1 MVTQWLKLIADR
13 SQVPRPAFSMSSRY
27 SRFSSLPPGVLGDV
41 CGEVILTVS
50 DVIWTNGVDHPC
62 CVCAKWWGEPGDG
75 VLLWP
80 AVTSEHGSTP
90 APDPEATTATYAV
103 ASGPEQLARYMSD
116 MRVLV
121 LDVFSAATDSPS
133 RPPLGHAYL
142 HLGLAHF
149 ETEFRERLAVYDAAD
164 AEVGK
169 LDVSL
174 VVRFAAAVGAQSLTA
189 PEAAEWVGKT
199 PWLACGA
206 AAGGASLSTAS
217 SFALNEKLAIF
228 DPSLPLLPE
237 DDRTV
242 LPDHPRW
249 RADADADTADA
260 DPDADA
266 TDAADADLDAADGGG
281 GSVLAEGAVFHTPI
295 PGPLRSLS
303 PRRSHESRRRRARHT
318 VGDIDLRAAPPLP
331 SALLAR
337 QGGGAASGGASIRG
351 RATNGRAA
359 SAPYET
365 GRAARSRARL
375 GAAPE
380 SLDDGLTQ
388 QMDSST
394 AAGQRGFERRW

>member
-1 MVTQWLKLIADR
+1 
-13 SQVPRPAFSMSSRY
+13 MSSRY

-199 PWLACGA
+199 SWLACGDQDHVAPVCA
-206 AAGGASLSTAS
+206 ARHPACEP
-217 SFALNEKLAIF
+217 NAIKV
-228 DPSLPLLPE
+228 PSI
-237 DDRTV
+237 DQ
-242 LPDHPRW
+242 
-249 RADADADTADA
+249 
-260 DPDADA
+260 
-266 TDAADADLDAADGGG
+266 
-281 GSVLAEGAVFHTPI
+281 
-295 PGPLRSLS
+295 
-303 PRRSHESRRRRARHT
+303 RRSDPTSISVQYRHAGSNTAWVYSFLVGRAYDENMNRWT
-318 VGDIDLRAAPPLP
+318 LYRSGT
-331 SALLAR
+331 SAL
-337 QGGGAASGGASIRG
+337 
-351 RATNGRAA
+351 
-359 SAPYET
+359 
-365 GRAARSRARL
+365 
-375 GAAPE
+375 
-380 SLDDGLTQ
+380 
-388 QMDSST
+388 
-394 AAGQRGFERRW
+394 